1 MAKLSEA
8 TEFQIPLRN
17 LFGMLVFAAMATWA
31 YFGVIERSGM
41 LEHNYSMVNKET
53 SLNSDFRTRW
63 PRGELGALPD
73 DSRQFMLIESL
84 EKEVRKLDSVIHEGK
99 APFDRQQ
106 QLTLDFFERRLSAL
120 ESNSHK
126 MKVEITNGP
135 PTAK

>member
-31 YFGVIERSGM
+31 YFGVIERIGM
-41 LEHNYSMVNKET
+41 LEHNYSMVTKET

-84 EKEVRKLDSVIHEGK
+84 EKEVRKLDSVI
-99 APFDRQQ
+99 
-106 QLTLDFFERRLSAL
+106 ERRLSAL
-120 ESNSHK
+120 ESNFHK